1 MDLIRAIDISRKEHH
16 PCGLDGIEQGLD
28 IGRDG
33 WAFEAHDH
41 QLSYLQVKV
50 VHYDFR
56 SFLSS
61 CSSVSA
67 SSGVRLSTSASRSR
81 SATFCET
88 GVNMVNCT
96 FEFASGKSC
105 VRPALKRCSALSCS
119 ASTSRARVIT
129 SGGNPASLATS
140 IP

>member
-41 QLSYLQVKV
+41 QLSYLQMEV

-56 SFLSS
+56 SFFRS
-61 CSSVSA
+61 CSKVNA
-67 SSGVRLSTSASRSR
+67 SNGVKLSTSASRNR

-96 FEFASGKSC
+96 FELASGKSC
-105 VRPALKRCSALSCS
+105 VRPALRRCSAFSCS
-119 ASTSRARVIT
+119 ASTSRARAIT
-129 SGGNPASLATS
+129 SLGKPANFATS
-140 IP
+140 MP

>member
-1 MDLIRAIDISRKEHH
+1 MNLVRAIDISREEHH
-16 PCGLDGIEQGLD
+16 PCRLDGIKHGLD

-61 CSSVSA
+61 CSKVNA
-67 SSGVRLSTSASRSR
+67 SNGVKLSTSASRNR

-96 FEFASGKSC
+96 FELASGKSC
-105 VRPALKRCSALSCS
+105 VNPALKRCSAFSCS

-129 SGGNPASLATS
+129 SCGNPASLATS

>member
-1 MDLIRAIDISRKEHH
+1 MDLVRAVDVAGKEHD

-28 IGRDG
+28 IRRDG

-41 QLSYLQVKV
+41 QLSYLQMEV
-50 VHYDFR
+50 VHYDFK

-61 CSSVSA
+61 CSSVNA
-67 SSGVRLSTSASRSR
+67 SSGVRLSTSASRNR

-96 FEFASGKSC
+96 FEVASGKSC
-105 VRPALKRCSALSCS
+105 VSPALRRCSALSCS
-119 ASTSRARVIT
+119 ASTSRARAIT
-129 SGGNPASLATS
+129 
-140 IP
+140 